1 MKTWYD
7 PLPLEAYNNL
17 AGRLLAGAGR
27 VVLWQIS
34 KEEGKACKRFWLVM
48 IRDFSE
54 EIDRPRLIEITGS
67 RWGNG
72 TERFVGLKEAK
83 TRFAQLS
90 TQPEYALEAE
100 KASKLREQQK
110 QRALAMIAQG
120 QLKPFRRIT

>member
-7 PLPLEAYNNL
+7 PLPLEAYNNF
-17 AGRLLAGAGR
+17 AGRLLANAGR

-48 IRDFSE
+48 IRGFSE

-83 TRFAQLS
+83 TRFAELS
-90 TQPEYALEAE
+90 AQPDYALEAQN
-100 KASKLREQQK
+100 ALKLRDQKK
-110 QRALAMIAQG
+110 QRALAMIVQG
-120 QLKPFRRIT
+120 KLKPFRRVS